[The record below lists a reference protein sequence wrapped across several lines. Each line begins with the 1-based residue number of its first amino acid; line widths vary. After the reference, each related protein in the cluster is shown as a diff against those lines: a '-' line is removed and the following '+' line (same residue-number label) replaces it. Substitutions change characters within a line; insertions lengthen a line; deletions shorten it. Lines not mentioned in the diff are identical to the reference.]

1 MITILIVIL
10 GFLFICLCGG
20 VIFYVLLDLKPWKK
34 KKKDID
40 EKVENDTDSNH

>member
-1 MITILIVIL
+1 MITILKVIL

-34 KKKDID
+34 KDID
-40 EKVENDTDSNH
+40 EKGKNDTDSNH